1 VKHATDTTPPGDYF
15 RRMIGDPRSQP
26 DRVMD
31 ERRAVATRTAAGATE
46 SPTLRGLQGSGF
58 LAALDACEV
67 AEFTG
72 RCRRL
77 RFARGTS
84 ITNEGEV
91 SRRVLSLLSGR
102 VKVSSFTDDG
112 REIVLN
118 ISGAGDLLGEVSA
131 LDGRPCSATVSAMEA
146 VEALVLTSGDFIEF
160 LDRHPRTSRLLLR
173 SVISRLREADR
184 KRVEFGVHDTE
195 ARVAR
200 RLVEMAEA
208 HGDKVEGG
216 IRITLPLSQQEL
228 AGWTCASRE
237 AVSKALHNLRARHM
251 VDTHR
256 RGVTILDL
264 KQLRL
269 RGGL

>member
-1 VKHATDTTPPGDYF
+1 VQDATDTTPPGDYVC
-15 RRMIGDPRSQP
+15 RMIGDPRRQP

-31 ERRAVATRTAAGATE
+31 EGHAVTARTAAAATE
-46 SPTLRGLQGSGF
+46 SPRLRGAQGSGF
-58 LAALDACEV
+58 LATLDEREV
-67 AEFTG
+67 AEFTA

-77 RFARGTS
+77 RFARGTW

-102 VKVSSFTDDG
+102 VKVSSFSDDG

-118 ISGAGDLLGEVSA
+118 ISGAGDLLGEISA
-131 LDGRPCSATVSAMEA
+131 LDGRPCSATVSAMEP
-146 VEALVLTSGDFIEF
+146 VEALVLTSADFIDF
-160 LDRHPRTSRLLLR
+160 LDRHPRTSRLLLC
-173 SVISRLREADR
+173 SVIRRLRGADR

-208 HGDKVEGG
+208 YGDEVEAG

-237 AVSKALHNLRARHM
+237 AVSKALRNLRARHM

-256 RGVTILDL
+256 RSVTIIDMT
-264 KQLRL
+264 QLRL

>member
-1 VKHATDTTPPGDYF
+1 VKDSTDTTPPGDYVHP
-15 RRMIGDPRSQP
+15 MIGDPRRQS

-31 ERRAVATRTAAGATE
+31 EGRPAAARAATAATR
-46 SPTLRGLQGSGF
+46 SPTLRGAQRSGF
-58 LAALDACEV
+58 LAALDAREV

-77 RFARGTS
+77 RFARGAS

-102 VKVSSFTDDG
+102 VKVSSFSDDG
-112 REIVLN
+112 RETVLN

-131 LDGRPCSATVSAMEA
+131 LDGMPCSATVSAMEL
-146 VEALVLTSGDFIEF
+146 VEALVLTSADFIDF
-160 LDRHPRTSRLLLR
+160 LDRHPRTSRLLLG
-173 SVISRLREADR
+173 SVIGRLREADR
-184 KRVEFGVHDTE
+184 KRIEFGVHDTE
-195 ARVAR
+195 GRVAR

-208 HGDKVEGG
+208 HGDDVQGG

-237 AVSKALHNLRARHM
+237 AVSKALRNLRARHM
-251 VDTHR
+251 VDTQR
-256 RGVTILDL
+256 RSVIILDL
-264 KQLRL
+264 PQLRR